1 MNKIYKLVW
10 SKVRSAW
17 VVTSEIAKGHGKDSS
32 SGRNRSMLKAGVV
45 MALLGGFMTAGIFP
59 VAALT
64 QEEENSIVNAIM
76 QRLETERKIPHYLSV
91 NVSKDNPGTN
101 YNNDAA
107 SDSHSIA
114 IGENTQTN
122 SDSIAIG
129 YNAKVYNKKT
139 LVDNWW
145 NGVNHPYWKWDTSYY
160 NLQSLREVDEGK
172 FKDEW
177 AVDYRRGR
185 HSVAIGTYSRANDT
199 MTIAIGY
206 KASAGIPGGM
216 NSVAPQIAIGALAEA
231 SGVDSIALGAGATSR
246 TYAGVSI
253 GYGAFNYG
261 GYYGIAIGQFSRTEQ
276 EGGIAMGWRSRVQ
289 GKYGLALGNSTRVMG
304 GQGNVALGYGSVAD
318 RTIYYPP
325 YLAEDKGVMDTMEG
339 QQGVVSIGNSN
350 TIWNPDDKPEGPKPA
365 LSKRQLINLAA
376 GTEDSDAVNV
386 AQLKAVNNKAD
397 KLDKRISEEKAHYF
411 SVSGVS
417 RDDRSNYHNNAT
429 NGVEKSLAIGE
440 YVVANDYSVAIGY
453 GAKNNFD
460 TEYKNGQPVKRTHY
474 YSMALLK
481 DRVGSPRFDGE
492 WAYEKIRGTHTVA
505 IGDRASTNDTMG
517 IAIGYKA
524 SAGKLGTNNAV
535 APQIAVGALAEAS
548 GSSTIAVGEGATAEM
563 DGSIAIGTGA
573 YAKPTGREDIHSIAF
588 GTYSRSEATE
598 SMAFGHH
605 AKALTNRSIAIGAGS
620 EAKASSG
627 VALGYSSVAD
637 RARSLDP
644 YLKGEGKVSDTVY
657 GTLGAVS
664 IGNPYED
671 RLYDNIKVG
680 WYAEKGTRQLT
691 NLAAGSEDSDAVNV
705 AQLRVIDD
713 KKANLDASNL
723 TKASDKSAWATVLG
737 TGTITQNDANLV
749 TGDTVY
755 QYIKNN
761 VKATKVTVDGEEN
774 KTDGNL
780 KIKKTDDN
788 GQLTYDLTLNN
799 EITLGTKGTPGADGA
814 PGKDGVDGKI
824 GINGKD
830 GSSADITIGK
840 GAAGVD
846 GKDGEAGQAGKDGIT
861 RIIYKDEKGETR
873 QVATLDDGL
882 KFKGDNDTVVA
893 RKLNTQLNITGGITD
908 ANLVTTGNIGVFG
921 TQDGG
926 MAVKLS
932 KNLKGLTSA
941 EFKEGDNVTNI
952 TAGDVSV
959 TRKEGNTNKTVNL
972 WDLSQTVETN
982 AKATKVTVDGKE
994 ESQDGNLK
1002 IKKTDDNGQLTYDL
1016 SLNDE
1021 ITIGKA
1027 GQDGKD
1033 GKIGIKGKDGQSADI
1048 TIATGKDGVDGK
1060 AGQAGK
1066 DGITRIIYQDE
1077 NGDTRQVATLDDGL
1091 KFKGDNDDVVIRK
1104 LNEQLNITGG
1114 ADAADLSDN
1123 NIGVVG
1129 TAGDQ
1134 GGMEVKLSKNLKG
1147 LSTAEFKDGDNITNI
1162 TGGNVTITRKEGN
1175 TTTKVDLWELN
1186 KTVNNITTGTTDLS
1200 SWKLQANGASERV
1213 IKKDSIV
1220 NFKNGTNTEV
1230 TVNGNDIT
1238 VDLNKATKD
1247 KIDKIDGRVTTIE
1260 NKVNNID
1267 TKIDQKIEDAKITVD
1282 GDTDTGVK
1290 ATAIEDNG
1298 KVKGYK
1304 VSLDK
1309 KVTVG
1314 NVAIDG
1320 KDDKG
1325 EITGLTNT
1333 TVDAAD
1339 FATKGRAAT
1348 EEQLQA
1354 AMGKVQAQSRTTVK
1368 GSGNIT
1374 VTPGTPSAAEY
1385 TVELAKDIS
1394 VNSVTA
1400 NEYKVGD
1407 KTYINQDGINA
1418 NGKKITNVADGT
1430 VSADSTDAV
1439 NGKQLY
1445 EVSRQIEKSAMGNVQ
1460 KELSEMGDRVNEVR
1474 DESREGDAM
1483 NAALAALKPLDFDP
1497 YNRSQVMAGVSTYKG
1512 KQAVAVGLAHY
1523 SNEDTLVHA
1532 GISYGGS
1539 SDLMANAG
1547 ISWRFGDKDDRDAR
1561 AKRAER
1567 LPQYAAGPISSVY
1580 VMQDE
1585 MAALRAE
1592 NQSLKKENQEI
1603 KQQVEMLMK
1612 HAGLKA

>member
-1 MNKIYKLVW
+1 M
-10 SKVRSAW
+10 
-17 VVTSEIAKGHGKDSS
+17 
-32 SGRNRSMLKAGVV
+32 
-45 MALLGGFMTAGIFP
+45 
-59 VAALT
+59 
-64 QEEENSIVNAIM
+64 
-76 QRLETERKIPHYLSV
+76 
-91 NVSKDNPGTN
+91 
-101 YNNDAA
+101 
-107 SDSHSIA
+107 
-114 IGENTQTN
+114 
-122 SDSIAIG
+122 
-129 YNAKVYNKKT
+129 
-139 LVDNWW
+139 
-145 NGVNHPYWKWDTSYY
+145 
-160 NLQSLREVDEGK
+160 
-172 FKDEW
+172 
-177 AVDYRRGR
+177 
-185 HSVAIGTYSRANDT
+185 
-199 MTIAIGY
+199 
-206 KASAGIPGGM
+206 
-216 NSVAPQIAIGALAEA
+216 
-231 SGVDSIALGAGATSR
+231 
-246 TYAGVSI
+246 
-253 GYGAFNYG
+253 
-261 GYYGIAIGQFSRTEQ
+261 
-276 EGGIAMGWRSRVQ
+276 
-289 GKYGLALGNSTRVMG
+289 
-304 GQGNVALGYGSVAD
+304 
-318 RTIYYPP
+318 
-325 YLAEDKGVMDTMEG
+325 
-339 QQGVVSIGNSN
+339 
-350 TIWNPDDKPEGPKPA
+350 
-365 LSKRQLINLAA
+365 
-376 GTEDSDAVNV
+376 
-386 AQLKAVNNKAD
+386 
-397 KLDKRISEEKAHYF
+397 
-411 SVSGVS
+411 
-417 RDDRSNYHNNAT
+417 
-429 NGVEKSLAIGE
+429 AIGE

-460 TEYKNGQPVKRTHY
+460 TEYKNGQTVKRTHY
-474 YSMALLK
+474 YSMGLLK
-481 DRVGSPRFDGE
+481 DRVGSPRFNGE
-492 WAYEKIRGTHTVA
+492 WAYDKIRGSHTVA

-563 DGSIAIGTGA
+563 DSSIAIGTGA
-573 YAKPTGREDIHSIAF
+573 YAKPTGSEDIHSIAF

-657 GTLGAVS
+657 G
-664 IGNPYED
+664 
-671 RLYDNIKVG
+671 
-680 WYAEKGTRQLT
+680 
-691 NLAAGSEDSDAVNV
+691 
-705 AQLRVIDD
+705 
-713 KKANLDASNL
+713 NLDASNL

-761 VKATKVTVDGEEN
+761 VKATKVTVDGNEN
-774 KTDGNL
+774 SQDGNL

-788 GQLTYDLTLNN
+788 GQLTYDLSLND
-799 EITLGTKGTPGADGA
+799 EITIGKKGTPGEDGA

-830 GSSADITIGK
+830 GRSADITIGK

-882 KFKGDNDTVVA
+882 KFKGDNDTVVT
-893 RKLNTQLNITGGITD
+893 RKLNTQLAITGGIT
-908 ANLVTTGNIGVFG
+908 NESLVTTGNIGVFG

-926 MAVKLS
+926 LAVKLA
-932 KNLKGLTSA
+932 KNLKGLSSA
-941 EFKEGDNVTNI
+941 EFKGDGDKVTNI
-952 TAGDVSV
+952 TAQTITQKDGDNITNIKAGDVSV
-959 TRKEGNTNKTVNL
+959 TRKDGDTNKTVNL
-972 WDLSQTVETN
+972 WELGKTVETN

-1002 IKKTDDNGQLTYDL
+1002 ITKTDDNGQLTYDL

>member
-32 SGRNRSMLKAGVV
+32 SGRNRKLLRSGVV
-45 MALLGGFMTAGIFP
+45 MALLGSFFTVGMP
-59 VAALT
+59 SVAALT

-145 NGVNHPYWKWDTSYY
+145 NGVNYPHWKWDTSYY
-160 NLQSLREVDEGK
+160 NLKDLSEIDESK
-172 FKDEW
+172 FNNEW
-177 AVDYRRGR
+177 SVDYLRGR

-206 KASAGIPGGM
+206 KARAGIPGGM
-216 NSVAPQIAIGALAEA
+216 NTVAPQIAIGALAEA

-261 GYYGIAIGQFSRTEQ
+261 PGYYGIAIGQFSRTEQ
-276 EGGIAMGWRSRVQ
+276 EGGIAMGQRARVQ
-289 GKYGLALGNSTRVMG
+289 GEYGLALGNSTRVMG

-460 TEYKNGQPVKRTHY
+460 TEYKNGQTVKRTHY
-474 YSMALLK
+474 YSMGLLK
-481 DRVGSPRFDGE
+481 DRVGSPRFNGE
-492 WAYEKIRGTHTVA
+492 WAYDKIRGSHTVA

-563 DGSIAIGTGA
+563 DSSIAIGTGA
-573 YAKPTGREDIHSIAF
+573 YAKPTGSEDIHSIAF

-664 IGNPYED
+664 IGNPYGD
-671 RLYDNIKVG
+671 RLYDNIRVG

-761 VKATKVTVDGEEN
+761 VKATKVTVDGNEN
-774 KTDGNL
+774 SQDGNL

-788 GQLTYDLTLNN
+788 GQLTYDLSLND
-799 EITLGTKGTPGADGA
+799 EITIGKKGTPGEDGA

-830 GSSADITIGK
+830 GRSADITIGK

-861 RIIYKDEKGETR
+861 RIIYKDEKGET
-873 QVATLDDGL
+873 
-882 KFKGDNDTVVA
+882 
-893 RKLNTQLNITGGITD
+893 
-908 ANLVTTGNIGVFG
+908 
-921 TQDGG
+921 
-926 MAVKLS
+926 
-932 KNLKGLTSA
+932 
-941 EFKEGDNVTNI
+941 
-952 TAGDVSV
+952 
-959 TRKEGNTNKTVNL
+959 
-972 WDLSQTVETN
+972 
-982 AKATKVTVDGKE
+982 
-994 ESQDGNLK
+994 
-1002 IKKTDDNGQLTYDL
+1002 
-1016 SLNDE
+1016 
-1021 ITIGKA
+1021 
-1027 GQDGKD
+1027 
-1033 GKIGIKGKDGQSADI
+1033 
-1048 TIATGKDGVDGK
+1048 
-1060 AGQAGK
+1060 
-1066 DGITRIIYQDE
+1066 
-1077 NGDTRQVATLDDGL
+1077 
-1091 KFKGDNDDVVIRK
+1091 
-1104 LNEQLNITGG
+1104 
-1114 ADAADLSDN
+1114 
-1123 NIGVVG
+1123 
-1129 TAGDQ
+1129 
-1134 GGMEVKLSKNLKG
+1134 
-1147 LSTAEFKDGDNITNI
+1147 
-1162 TGGNVTITRKEGN
+1162 
-1175 TTTKVDLWELN
+1175 
-1186 KTVNNITTGTTDLS
+1186 
-1200 SWKLQANGASERV
+1200 
-1213 IKKDSIV
+1213 
-1220 NFKNGTNTEV
+1220 
-1230 TVNGNDIT
+1230 
-1238 VDLNKATKD
+1238 
-1247 KIDKIDGRVTTIE
+1247 
-1260 NKVNNID
+1260 
-1267 TKIDQKIEDAKITVD
+1267 
-1282 GDTDTGVK
+1282 
-1290 ATAIEDNG
+1290 
-1298 KVKGYK
+1298 
-1304 VSLDK
+1304 
-1309 KVTVG
+1309 
-1314 NVAIDG
+1314 
-1320 KDDKG
+1320 
-1325 EITGLTNT
+1325 
-1333 TVDAAD
+1333 
-1339 FATKGRAAT
+1339 
-1348 EEQLQA
+1348 
-1354 AMGKVQAQSRTTVK
+1354 
-1368 GSGNIT
+1368 
-1374 VTPGTPSAAEY
+1374 
-1385 TVELAKDIS
+1385 
-1394 VNSVTA
+1394 
-1400 NEYKVGD
+1400 
-1407 KTYINQDGINA
+1407 
-1418 NGKKITNVADGT
+1418 
-1430 VSADSTDAV
+1430 
-1439 NGKQLY
+1439 
-1445 EVSRQIEKSAMGNVQ
+1445 
-1460 KELSEMGDRVNEVR
+1460 
-1474 DESREGDAM
+1474 
-1483 NAALAALKPLDFDP
+1483 
-1497 YNRSQVMAGVSTYKG
+1497 
-1512 KQAVAVGLAHY
+1512 
-1523 SNEDTLVHA
+1523 
-1532 GISYGGS
+1532 
-1539 SDLMANAG
+1539 
-1547 ISWRFGDKDDRDAR
+1547 
-1561 AKRAER
+1561 
-1567 LPQYAAGPISSVY
+1567 
-1580 VMQDE
+1580 
-1585 MAALRAE
+1585 
-1592 NQSLKKENQEI
+1592 
-1603 KQQVEMLMK
+1603 
-1612 HAGLKA
+1612 

>member
-1 MNKIYKLVW
+1 MNKIYKLIW
-10 SKVRSAW
+10 SKVRNAW
-17 VVTSEIAKGHGKDSS
+17 VVTSEIAKGHGKNSS
-32 SGRNRSMLKAGVV
+32 SERNGTILKSVIL
-45 MALLGGFMTAGIFP
+45 MALLGSFLTAGMP
-59 VAALT
+59 SVSALT
-64 QEEENSIVNAIM
+64 QEEENSIVNAII

-91 NVSKDNPGTN
+91 YVSKDEKGTN

-107 SDSHSIA
+107 SDLHSIA
-114 IGENTQTN
+114 IGENTQIN
-122 SDSIAIG
+122 YDSIAIG
-129 YNAKVYNKKT
+129 YNAKVYKKKT

-145 NGVNHPYWKWDTSYY
+145 NGVNHPWWKWDTSYY
-160 NLQSLREVDEGK
+160 NLRSLMEVDEGK

-177 AVDYRRGR
+177 AVDYLRGR

-216 NSVAPQIAIGALAEA
+216 NTVAPQVAIGALAEA

-276 EGGIAMGWRSRVQ
+276 EGGIAMGWRARVQ

-304 GQGNVALGYGSVAD
+304 GEGNVALGYGSVAD

-417 RDDRSNYHNNAT
+417 RDNRSNYHNNAT
-429 NGVEKSLAIGE
+429 NGAEKSLAIGE

-474 YSMALLK
+474 YSMGLLK

-492 WAYEKIRGTHTVA
+492 WAYEKIRGSHTVA
-505 IGDRASTNDTMG
+505 IGDRANTNDTMG

-548 GSSTIAVGEGATAEM
+548 GYSTIAVGEGATAEM
-563 DGSIAIGTGA
+563 DSSIAIGTGA

-605 AKALTNRSIAIGAGS
+605 ARALTNRSIAIGAGS

-664 IGNPYED
+664 IGNPYKD

-723 TKASDKSAWATVLG
+723 TKASDKSAWATALG

-761 VKATKVTVDGEEN
+761 VKATKVTVDGQET
-774 KTDGNL
+774 KADGNL
-780 KIKKTDDN
+780 KIKKTNTN

-799 EITLGTKGTPGADGA
+799 EITLGKKGTPGADGA

-840 GAAGVD
+840 GKAGVD

-882 KFKGDNDTVVA
+882 KFKGDNDTVVT
-893 RKLNTQLNITGGITD
+893 RKLNTQLAITGGITD
-908 ANLVTTGNIGVFG
+908 KKLVTTGNIGVFG

-926 MAVKLS
+926 LAV
-932 KNLKGLTSA
+932 
-941 EFKEGDNVTNI
+941 
-952 TAGDVSV
+952 
-959 TRKEGNTNKTVNL
+959 
-972 WDLSQTVETN
+972 
-982 AKATKVTVDGKE
+982 
-994 ESQDGNLK
+994 
-1002 IKKTDDNGQLTYDL
+1002 QL
-1016 SLNDE
+1016 
-1021 ITIGKA
+1021 A
-1027 GQDGKD
+1027 
-1033 GKIGIKGKDGQSADI
+1033 
-1048 TIATGKDGVDGK
+1048 
-1060 AGQAGK
+1060 
-1066 DGITRIIYQDE
+1066 
-1077 NGDTRQVATLDDGL
+1077 
-1091 KFKGDNDDVVIRK
+1091 
-1104 LNEQLNITGG
+1104 
-1114 ADAADLSDN
+1114 
-1123 NIGVVG
+1123 
-1129 TAGDQ
+1129 
-1134 GGMEVKLSKNLKG
+1134 KNLKG
-1147 LSTAEFKDGDNITNI
+1147 LSSAEFKDGDKVTNITSQTITQKDGDNITNI
-1162 TGGNVTITRKEGN
+1162 KAGDITLTKKEGDTTTTLNLWEFKKAIEDSGKIINPLNFYFGGKKEGN
-1175 TTTKVDLWELN
+1175 IYTPGSKNWTMPVNEFRMDFGDGLKAEQVEKDGKKYTFVTLDKDSLKGDPAFKGDKGDNGGGSGKDGKSAYEVWKDYKDADGTQPN
-1186 KTVNNITTGTTDLS
+1186 KDKSESDFLKSLKGDKGDPGTGTGT
-1200 SWKLQANGASERV
+1200 GA
-1213 IKKDSIV
+1213 
-1220 NFKNGTNTEV
+1220 GAT
-1230 TVNGNDIT
+1230 TVNGSD
-1238 VDLNKATKD
+1238 
-1247 KIDKIDGRVTTIE
+1247 
-1260 NKVNNID
+1260 NI
-1267 TKIDQKIEDAKITVD
+1267 
-1282 GDTDTGVK
+1282 
-1290 ATAIEDNG
+1290 
-1298 KVKGYK
+1298 
-1304 VSLDK
+1304 
-1309 KVTVG
+1309 KVTP
-1314 NVAIDG
+1314 
-1320 KDDKG
+1320 
-1325 EITGLTNT
+1325 E
-1333 TVDAAD
+1333 
-1339 FATKGRAAT
+1339 TKG
-1348 EEQLQA
+1348 
-1354 AMGKVQAQSRTTVK
+1354 
-1368 GSGNIT
+1368 
-1374 VTPGTPSAAEY
+1374 AAEY
-1385 TVELAKDIS
+1385 TVALAKDLKDL
-1394 VNSVTA
+1394 NSVSTKTVNA
-1400 NEYKVGD
+1400 DTVNTKTVNASEKVTVGD
-1407 KTYINQDGINA
+1407 TVTIDKNGLTIKDGPSVTKDGINA
-1418 NGKKITNVADGT
+1418 GGKKVTGIAPGDISKDSNEAVTGGQLFATNQQV
-1430 VSADSTDAV
+1430 VKNMS
-1439 NGKQLY
+1439 
-1445 EVSRQIEKSAMGNVQ
+1445 QIKT
-1460 KELSEMGDRVNEVR
+1460 LR

-1483 NAALAALKPLDFDP
+1483 GAAMAALKPLDFDP
-1497 YNRSQVMAGVSTYKG
+1497 YQRSQVMAGVGYYRG
-1512 KQAVAVGLAHY
+1512 KEAVALGLAHY
-1523 SNEDTLVHA
+1523 KNEDLMIHGGLAYA
-1532 GISYGGS
+1532 GNSE
-1539 SDLMANAG
+1539 LMANVG
-1547 ISWRFGDKDDRDAR
+1547 VSYRFGSKDDRDIKHDR
-1561 AKRAER
+1561 NLRM
-1567 LPQYAAGPISSVY
+1567 PQYAEGPISSVY
-1580 VMQDE
+1580 ILQDE
-1585 MAALRAE
+1585 VDRLTKENKEANDRIAALEAKLE
-1592 NQSLKKENQEI
+1592 KVLEKVK
-1603 KQQVEMLMK
+1603 
-1612 HAGLKA
+1612 

>member
-32 SGRNRSMLKAGVV
+32 SGRNRKLLRSGVV
-45 MALLGGFMTAGIFP
+45 MALLGSFFTVGMP
-59 VAALT
+59 SVAALT

-76 QRLETERKIPHYLSV
+76 QRLETERKTPHYLSV
-91 NVSKDNPGTN
+91 YVSKDKKGTN

-107 SDSHSIA
+107 SDLHSIA
-114 IGENTQTN
+114 VGENTQTN

-129 YNAKVYNKKT
+129 YNATVYNKKT
-139 LVDNWW
+139 LMDNWW

-160 NLQSLREVDEGK
+160 NLQSLREVDDGK

-177 AVDYRRGR
+177 AVDYRRGQ

-206 KASAGIPGGM
+206 KARAGIPGGM

-231 SGVDSIALGAGATSR
+231 SGVESIAIGAGATSR

-261 GYYGIAIGQFSRTEQ
+261 PGYYGIAIGQFSRTEQ
-276 EGGIAMGWRSRVQ
+276 EGGIAMGQRARVQ

-304 GQGNVALGYGSVAD
+304 GEGNVALGYGSVAD

-460 TEYKNGQPVKRTHY
+460 PVKRTHY

-492 WAYEKIRGTHTVA
+492 WAYDKIRGSHTVA

-563 DGSIAIGTGA
+563 DSSIAIGTGA
-573 YAKPTGREDIHSIAF
+573 YAKPTGSEDIHSIAF

-664 IGNPYED
+664 IGNPYKD
-671 RLYDNIKVG
+671 RLYDNIRVG

-761 VKATKVTVDGEEN
+761 VKATKVTVDGKEESQ
-774 KTDGNL
+774 DGNL

>member
-1 MNKIYKLVW
+1 MNKVYKLVW

-32 SGRNRSMLKAGVV
+32 SGRNRKLLRSGVV
-45 MALLGGFMTAGIFP
+45 MALLGSFFTVGMP
-59 VAALT
+59 SVAALT

-76 QRLETERKIPHYLSV
+76 QRLETERKTPHYLSV
-91 NVSKDNPGTN
+91 YVSKDKKGAN

-107 SDSHSIA
+107 SDLHSIA
-114 IGENTQTN
+114 VGENTQTN

-129 YNAKVYNKKT
+129 YNATVYNKKT
-139 LVDNWW
+139 LMDNWW
-145 NGVNHPYWKWDTSYY
+145 NGVNHPWWKSDTSYY
-160 NLQSLREVDEGK
+160 NLQSLREVDDGK

-177 AVDYRRGR
+177 AVDYLRGR

-206 KASAGIPGGM
+206 KASAGVPGGM
-216 NSVAPQIAIGALAEA
+216 NTVAPQVAIGALAEA

-261 GYYGIAIGQFSRTEQ
+261 GYYGIAIGQFSRAEQ
-276 EGGIAMGWRSRVQ
+276 EGGIAMGWRARVQ
-289 GKYGLALGNSTRVMG
+289 GEYGLALGNSTRVMG

-325 YLAEDKGVMDTMEG
+325 YLAEDKGVMDTVEG

-460 TEYKNGQPVKRTHY
+460 TEYKNGQTVKRTHY
-474 YSMALLK
+474 YSMGLLK
-481 DRVGSPRFDGE
+481 DRVGSPRFNGE
-492 WAYEKIRGTHTVA
+492 WAYDKIRGSHTVA

-563 DGSIAIGTGA
+563 DSSIAIGTGA
-573 YAKPTGREDIHSIAF
+573 YAKPTGSEDIHSIAF

-664 IGNPYED
+664 IGNPYGD
-671 RLYDNIKVG
+671 RLYDNIRVG

-761 VKATKVTVDGEEN
+761 VKATKVTVDG
-774 KTDGNL
+774 
-780 KIKKTDDN
+780 
-788 GQLTYDLTLNN
+788 
-799 EITLGTKGTPGADGA
+799 
-814 PGKDGVDGKI
+814 
-824 GINGKD
+824 
-830 GSSADITIGK
+830 
-840 GAAGVD
+840 
-846 GKDGEAGQAGKDGIT
+846 
-861 RIIYKDEKGETR
+861 
-873 QVATLDDGL
+873 
-882 KFKGDNDTVVA
+882 
-893 RKLNTQLNITGGITD
+893 
-908 ANLVTTGNIGVFG
+908 
-921 TQDGG
+921 
-926 MAVKLS
+926 
-932 KNLKGLTSA
+932 
-941 EFKEGDNVTNI
+941 
-952 TAGDVSV
+952 
-959 TRKEGNTNKTVNL
+959 
-972 WDLSQTVETN
+972 
-982 AKATKVTVDGKE
+982 KE

-1033 GKIGIKGKDGQSADI
+1033 GKIGINGKDGRSADI
-1048 TIATGKDGVDGK
+1048 TIGKGAAGVDGK
-1060 AGQAGK
+1060 DGEAGQAGK

-1077 NGDTRQVATLDDGL
+1077 KGETRQVATLDDGL
-1091 KFKGDNDDVVIRK
+1091 KFKGDNDTVVTRK
-1104 LNEQLNITGG
+1104 LNQQLNITGG
-1114 ADAADLSDN
+1114 ITNESLVTTG
-1123 NIGVVG
+1123 NIGVFG
-1129 TAGDQ
+1129 TKDGVLA
-1134 GGMEVKLSKNLKG
+1134 VKLAKNLTG
-1147 LSTAEFKDGDNITNI
+1147 LSSAEFKDGDKVTNITAQTITQKDGDNITNI
-1162 TGGNVTITRKEGN
+1162 KAGDVSVTRKDGD
-1175 TTTKVDLWELN
+1175 TN
-1186 KTVNNITTGTTDLS
+1186 KTVNLWELGKTVETNAKATKVTVDGKENNSDDADANLKITN
-1200 SWKLQANGASERV
+1200 K
-1213 IKKDSIV
+1213 
-1220 NFKNGTNTEV
+1220 
-1230 TVNGNDIT
+1230 TVNGQTTYDLSLNNEITLGKAGTPGEGGAPGKDGVDGKIGINGKDGRSADIT
-1238 VDLNKATKD
+1238 
-1247 KIDKIDGRVTTIE
+1247 I
-1260 NKVNNID
+1260 
-1267 TKIDQKIEDAKITVD
+1267 
-1282 GDTDTGVK
+1282 
-1290 ATAIEDNG
+1290 G
-1298 KVKGYK
+1298 KG
-1304 VSLDK
+1304 
-1309 KVTVG
+1309 
-1314 NVAIDG
+1314 A
-1320 KDDKG
+1320 
-1325 EITGLTNT
+1325 
-1333 TVDAAD
+1333 
-1339 FATKGRAAT
+1339 
-1348 EEQLQA
+1348 
-1354 AMGKVQAQSRTTVK
+1354 
-1368 GSGNIT
+1368 
-1374 VTPGTPSAAEY
+1374 
-1385 TVELAKDIS
+1385 
-1394 VNSVTA
+1394 
-1400 NEYKVGD
+1400 
-1407 KTYINQDGINA
+1407 
-1418 NGKKITNVADGT
+1418 
-1430 VSADSTDAV
+1430 
-1439 NGKQLY
+1439 
-1445 EVSRQIEKSAMGNVQ
+1445 
-1460 KELSEMGDRVNEVR
+1460 
-1474 DESREGDAM
+1474 
-1483 NAALAALKPLDFDP
+1483 
-1497 YNRSQVMAGVSTYKG
+1497 AGV
-1512 KQAVAVGLAHY
+1512 
-1523 SNEDTLVHA
+1523 
-1532 GISYGGS
+1532 
-1539 SDLMANAG
+1539 
-1547 ISWRFGDKDDRDAR
+1547 
-1561 AKRAER
+1561 
-1567 LPQYAAGPISSVY
+1567 
-1580 VMQDE
+1580 
-1585 MAALRAE
+1585 
-1592 NQSLKKENQEI
+1592 
-1603 KQQVEMLMK
+1603 
-1612 HAGLKA
+1612 

>member
-32 SGRNRSMLKAGVV
+32 SGRNRKLLRSGVV
-45 MALLGGFMTAGIFP
+45 MALLGSFFTVGMP
-59 VAALT
+59 SVAALT

-76 QRLETERKIPHYLSV
+76 QRLETERKTPHYLSV
-91 NVSKDNPGTN
+91 YVSKDKKGAN

-107 SDSHSIA
+107 SDLHSIA
-114 IGENTQTN
+114 VGENTQTN

-129 YNAKVYNKKT
+129 YNATVYNKKT
-139 LVDNWW
+139 LMDSWW
-145 NGVNHPYWKWDTSYY
+145 NGVNHPWWKSDTSYY
-160 NLQSLREVDEGK
+160 NLKSLMEVDEGK

-177 AVDYRRGR
+177 AVDYLRGR

-206 KASAGIPGGM
+206 KASAGVPGGM
-216 NSVAPQIAIGALAEA
+216 NTVAPQVAIGALAEA

-261 GYYGIAIGQFSRTEQ
+261 GYYGIAIGQFSRAEQ
-276 EGGIAMGWRSRVQ
+276 EGGIAMGWRARVQ
-289 GKYGLALGNSTRVMG
+289 GEYGLALGNSTRVMG

-460 TEYKNGQPVKRTHY
+460 TEYKNGQTVKRTHY
-474 YSMALLK
+474 YSMGLLK
-481 DRVGSPRFDGE
+481 DRVGSPRFNGE
-492 WAYEKIRGTHTVA
+492 WAYDKIRGSHTVA

-563 DGSIAIGTGA
+563 DSSIAIGTGA
-573 YAKPTGREDIHSIAF
+573 YAKPTGSEDIHSIAF

-664 IGNPYED
+664 IGNPYGD
-671 RLYDNIKVG
+671 RLYDNIRVG

-761 VKATKVTVDGEEN
+761 VKATKVTVDGKEESQ
-774 KTDGNL
+774 DGNL

-788 GQLTYDLTLNN
+788 GQLTYDLSLND
-799 EITLGTKGTPGADGA
+799 EITIGKKGTPGEDGA

-830 GSSADITIGK
+830 GRSADITIGK

-861 RIIYKDEKGETR
+861 RIIYKDEKGET
-873 QVATLDDGL
+873 
-882 KFKGDNDTVVA
+882 
-893 RKLNTQLNITGGITD
+893 
-908 ANLVTTGNIGVFG
+908 
-921 TQDGG
+921 
-926 MAVKLS
+926 
-932 KNLKGLTSA
+932 
-941 EFKEGDNVTNI
+941 
-952 TAGDVSV
+952 
-959 TRKEGNTNKTVNL
+959 
-972 WDLSQTVETN
+972 
-982 AKATKVTVDGKE
+982 
-994 ESQDGNLK
+994 
-1002 IKKTDDNGQLTYDL
+1002 
-1016 SLNDE
+1016 
-1021 ITIGKA
+1021 
-1027 GQDGKD
+1027 
-1033 GKIGIKGKDGQSADI
+1033 
-1048 TIATGKDGVDGK
+1048 
-1060 AGQAGK
+1060 
-1066 DGITRIIYQDE
+1066 
-1077 NGDTRQVATLDDGL
+1077 
-1091 KFKGDNDDVVIRK
+1091 
-1104 LNEQLNITGG
+1104 
-1114 ADAADLSDN
+1114 
-1123 NIGVVG
+1123 
-1129 TAGDQ
+1129 
-1134 GGMEVKLSKNLKG
+1134 
-1147 LSTAEFKDGDNITNI
+1147 
-1162 TGGNVTITRKEGN
+1162 
-1175 TTTKVDLWELN
+1175 
-1186 KTVNNITTGTTDLS
+1186 
-1200 SWKLQANGASERV
+1200 
-1213 IKKDSIV
+1213 
-1220 NFKNGTNTEV
+1220 
-1230 TVNGNDIT
+1230 
-1238 VDLNKATKD
+1238 
-1247 KIDKIDGRVTTIE
+1247 
-1260 NKVNNID
+1260 
-1267 TKIDQKIEDAKITVD
+1267 
-1282 GDTDTGVK
+1282 
-1290 ATAIEDNG
+1290 
-1298 KVKGYK
+1298 
-1304 VSLDK
+1304 
-1309 KVTVG
+1309 
-1314 NVAIDG
+1314 
-1320 KDDKG
+1320 
-1325 EITGLTNT
+1325 
-1333 TVDAAD
+1333 
-1339 FATKGRAAT
+1339 
-1348 EEQLQA
+1348 
-1354 AMGKVQAQSRTTVK
+1354 
-1368 GSGNIT
+1368 
-1374 VTPGTPSAAEY
+1374 
-1385 TVELAKDIS
+1385 
-1394 VNSVTA
+1394 
-1400 NEYKVGD
+1400 
-1407 KTYINQDGINA
+1407 
-1418 NGKKITNVADGT
+1418 
-1430 VSADSTDAV
+1430 
-1439 NGKQLY
+1439 
-1445 EVSRQIEKSAMGNVQ
+1445 
-1460 KELSEMGDRVNEVR
+1460 
-1474 DESREGDAM
+1474 
-1483 NAALAALKPLDFDP
+1483 
-1497 YNRSQVMAGVSTYKG
+1497 
-1512 KQAVAVGLAHY
+1512 
-1523 SNEDTLVHA
+1523 
-1532 GISYGGS
+1532 
-1539 SDLMANAG
+1539 
-1547 ISWRFGDKDDRDAR
+1547 
-1561 AKRAER
+1561 
-1567 LPQYAAGPISSVY
+1567 
-1580 VMQDE
+1580 
-1585 MAALRAE
+1585 
-1592 NQSLKKENQEI
+1592 
-1603 KQQVEMLMK
+1603 
-1612 HAGLKA
+1612 

>member
-1 MNKIYKLVW
+1 MND
-10 SKVRSAW
+10 
-17 VVTSEIAKGHGKDSS
+17 EITIG
-32 SGRNRSMLKAGVV
+32 KAG
-45 MALLGGFMTAGIFP
+45 
-59 VAALT
+59 
-64 QEEENSIVNAIM
+64 Q
-76 QRLETERKIPHYLSV
+76 
-91 NVSKDNPGTN
+91 D
-101 YNNDAA
+101 
-107 SDSHSIA
+107 
-114 IGENTQTN
+114 
-122 SDSIAIG
+122 
-129 YNAKVYNKKT
+129 
-139 LVDNWW
+139 
-145 NGVNHPYWKWDTSYY
+145 
-160 NLQSLREVDEGK
+160 GK
-172 FKDEW
+172 
-177 AVDYRRGR
+177 
-185 HSVAIGTYSRANDT
+185 
-199 MTIAIGY
+199 
-206 KASAGIPGGM
+206 
-216 NSVAPQIAIGALAEA
+216 
-231 SGVDSIALGAGATSR
+231 
-246 TYAGVSI
+246 
-253 GYGAFNYG
+253 
-261 GYYGIAIGQFSRTEQ
+261 
-276 EGGIAMGWRSRVQ
+276 
-289 GKYGLALGNSTRVMG
+289 
-304 GQGNVALGYGSVAD
+304 
-318 RTIYYPP
+318 
-325 YLAEDKGVMDTMEG
+325 
-339 QQGVVSIGNSN
+339 
-350 TIWNPDDKPEGPKPA
+350 
-365 LSKRQLINLAA
+365 
-376 GTEDSDAVNV
+376 
-386 AQLKAVNNKAD
+386 
-397 KLDKRISEEKAHYF
+397 
-411 SVSGVS
+411 
-417 RDDRSNYHNNAT
+417 
-429 NGVEKSLAIGE
+429 
-440 YVVANDYSVAIGY
+440 
-453 GAKNNFD
+453 
-460 TEYKNGQPVKRTHY
+460 
-474 YSMALLK
+474 
-481 DRVGSPRFDGE
+481 
-492 WAYEKIRGTHTVA
+492 
-505 IGDRASTNDTMG
+505 
-517 IAIGYKA
+517 
-524 SAGKLGTNNAV
+524 
-535 APQIAVGALAEAS
+535 
-548 GSSTIAVGEGATAEM
+548 
-563 DGSIAIGTGA
+563 
-573 YAKPTGREDIHSIAF
+573 
-588 GTYSRSEATE
+588 
-598 SMAFGHH
+598 
-605 AKALTNRSIAIGAGS
+605 
-620 EAKASSG
+620 
-627 VALGYSSVAD
+627 
-637 RARSLDP
+637 
-644 YLKGEGKVSDTVY
+644 
-657 GTLGAVS
+657 
-664 IGNPYED
+664 
-671 RLYDNIKVG
+671 
-680 WYAEKGTRQLT
+680 
-691 NLAAGSEDSDAVNV
+691 
-705 AQLRVIDD
+705 
-713 KKANLDASNL
+713 
-723 TKASDKSAWATVLG
+723 
-737 TGTITQNDANLV
+737 
-749 TGDTVY
+749 
-755 QYIKNN
+755 
-761 VKATKVTVDGEEN
+761 
-774 KTDGNL
+774 
-780 KIKKTDDN
+780 
-788 GQLTYDLTLNN
+788 
-799 EITLGTKGTPGADGA
+799 
-814 PGKDGVDGKI
+814 DGKI

-830 GSSADITIGK
+830 GRSADITIGK
-840 GAAGVD
+840 GKAGVD

-882 KFKGDNDTVVA
+882 KFKGDNETVVT
-893 RKLNTQLNITGGITD
+893 RKLNTQLDIIGGAD
-908 ANLVTTGNIGVFG
+908 ATKLSENNIGVFG

-926 MAVKLS
+926 LAVKLA
-932 KNLKGLTSA
+932 KNLKGLSSA
-941 EFKEGDNVTNI
+941 EFKGDGDKVTNI
-952 TAGDVSV
+952 TAQTITQKDGDNITNIKAGDVSV
-959 TRKEGNTNKTVNL
+959 TRKDGDTNKTVNL
-972 WDLSQTVETN
+972 WELGKTVETN

-1002 IKKTDDNGQLTYDL
+1002 ITKTDDNGQLTYDL